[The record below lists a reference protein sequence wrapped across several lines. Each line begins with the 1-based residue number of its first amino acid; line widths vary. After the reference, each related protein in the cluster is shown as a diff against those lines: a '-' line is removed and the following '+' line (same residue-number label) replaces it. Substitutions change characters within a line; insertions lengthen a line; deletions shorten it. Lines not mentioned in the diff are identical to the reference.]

1 VEDDNINLKYRKIKD
16 QLDTV
21 SPSFCLAKW
30 KQVTVHLDTGRTH
43 SCHHPVTHKIPVSEI
58 KKNPSALHNTEF
70 KKQQRKLMLEGQRP
84 EECDYC
90 WRVEDS
96 AKDGI
101 ESYSDRIVK
110 SASSWAEGTFDDV
123 IKYDWRHNSVPSSL
137 EVNFGS
143 ICNFKCSYCNPEIS
157 SKWMEE
163 VNQHGGYVL
172 PNLVYNSPEWLAET
186 DRVPIPNRKYNPYVE
201 AFWQW
206 WPDIVD
212 EIRVFR
218 ITGGEPLLNKNTFK
232 VLDYLID
239 NPKPELHL
247 SVNSNLCVPDNLL
260 NEFVSKLQIIQDK
273 KAIGSFKMYTS
284 CEAQGARAE
293 YIRYG
298 LDYNKW
304 LANCETIVRD
314 IPNSRLGLMSTYNL
328 LSVTSFKDMLVDM
341 LRLKNEYTIQ
351 PQRPHTVSI
360 DIPYLRW
367 PEFMVPW
374 LIAPDWLTHIED
386 TVTWMYHNLQQTYWP
401 PLCGKGFFDHEI
413 KKMERIYVV
422 CKESMN
428 DSKLKSSIKV
438 ARKNFIAFV
447 DEHDRRR
454 GTDFLNTFPEFEQYY
469 SKWSR

>member
-1 VEDDNINLKYRKIKD
+1 
-16 QLDTV
+16 
-21 SPSFCLAKW
+21 
-30 KQVTVHLDTGRTH
+30 
-43 SCHHPVTHKIPVSEI
+43 
-58 KKNPSALHNTEF
+58 
-70 KKQQRKLMLEGQRP
+70 
-84 EECDYC
+84 
-90 WRVEDS
+90 
-96 AKDGI
+96 
-101 ESYSDRIVK
+101 
-110 SASSWAEGTFDDV
+110 
-123 IKYDWRHNSVPSSL
+123 
-137 EVNFGS
+137 
-143 ICNFKCSYCNPEIS
+143 
-157 SKWMEE
+157 MEE